1 MTSNITVVQLAVNQ
15 SQKVCLLKMIL
26 LHVVLVAISYL
37 EQKQKTK
44 NGDNLLPSGFTT
56 CPKCGQLY
64 PSSLK
69 SFHQTNCPKR
79 PKRLKRTLSSLWRFG

>member
-1 MTSNITVVQLAVNQ
+1 MKSNTIVVQPVVSR
-15 SQKVCLLKMIL
+15 SQKVYLEMKL